1 MRRTL
6 WTAWIGLALTLLP
19 GCATG
24 QLFDSTT
31 PFGPTGEPEANPVFV
46 PPGPLSY
53 RKVFEHTVEV
63 LADFGFEIQE
73 ANLFEG
79 RIETLPRI
87 VPGILQPLKPGNS
100 DTYQRVLSTL
110 QTYRHRVTVK
120 IEPSQQTGFFI
131 HVTVFKELE
140 DLPRPVRATAGAAN
154 FRVDNNVQRQFTV
167 IDPTVYESNWIPKG
181 RDPEVEQVL
190 LQRLKCGF

>member
-6 WTAWIGLALTLLP
+6 WTAWLGLLLTLLS
-19 GCATG
+19 GCTTG
-24 QLFDSTT
+24 QLFDGPM
-31 PFGPTGEPEANPVFV
+31 PFGMSGDPEVNPVYV
-46 PPGPLSY
+46 PPGPMSY
-53 RKVFEHTVEV
+53 TKVFEHSVRV
-63 LADFGFEIQE
+63 LADYGFEIMD

-100 DTYQRVLSTL
+100 DSYERVLSTL
-110 QTYRHRVTVK
+110 QTYRHRVVVK
-120 IEPSQQTGFFI
+120 IEPAQQTGFFI
-131 HVTVFKELE
+131 LVTVYKELE

-167 IDPTVYESNWIPKG
+167 VDPTVYESNWIPKG
-181 RDPEVEQVL
+181 RDCEVEQVL